1 MSKPEHDASTEP
13 MEGHAFARLEEVVQE
28 AVRRISLLRDDLRE
42 AQAQGERMQEILRGL
57 TGGEEDPVALAD
69 RIQRLE
75 VVNQDLL
82 ERLSRGRAGV
92 ERLLA
97 RIRFLEE
104 QG

>member
-1 MSKPEHDASTEP
+1 MSKPEHDPSTEP
-13 MEGHAFARLEEVVQE
+13 MGGHAFARLDEVVQE
-28 AVRRISLLRDDLRE
+28 AVGRISLLRDHLRE

>member
-1 MSKPEHDASTEP
+1 VSKPEHDASTEP
-13 MEGHAFARLEEVVQE
+13 KEGQAFARLDEVVRE
-28 AVRRISLLRDDLRE
+28 AGRRIGLLREELRE
-42 AQAQGERMQEILRGL
+42 AQVQGERMQEILRGL
-57 TGGEEDPVALAD
+57 TGGEVDPVALAD

>member
-1 MSKPEHDASTEP
+1 
-13 MEGHAFARLEEVVQE
+13 MEARAFARLEEVAQE
-28 AVRRISLLRDDLRE
+28 TVGRIGRLRDDLRE
-42 AQAQGERMQEILRGL
+42 AQAQSERMQEVLRGF

-69 RIQRLE
+69 RIQRME
-75 VVNQDLL
+75 AANQDLL
-82 ERLSRGRAGV
+82 DRLSRGRAGV